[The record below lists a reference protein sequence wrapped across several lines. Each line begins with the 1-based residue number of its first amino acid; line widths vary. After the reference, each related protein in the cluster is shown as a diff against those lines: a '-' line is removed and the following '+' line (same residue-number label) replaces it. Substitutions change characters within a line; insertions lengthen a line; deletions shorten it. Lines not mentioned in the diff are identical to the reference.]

1 MIKDKENHFE
11 TLTTRSVGPPPGFLR
26 DLNLPMDEAIVMGLP
41 QFKKQQPDQKPASAH
56 QSGFSQNLLA
66 NLGLVGHSGNLLG
79 SHGQPQSAGNL
90 LGGHGQPQPAGNLLG
105 SHGQPHQ
112 AGNLL
117 GSHGQ
122 PQPAG
127 KLLGSHGQPQPAG
140 NLSGSHG
147 LPHPAGNLSGSHGL
161 PQPAGNLSG
170 SHGQP
175 LSSKPSLPNPNLPVN
190 PVGGFEPAYPANPLP
205 GFHSAP
211 IGASNP
217 IGFRPFDPLGSRPSP
232 FPVMSGPPSAFNPF
246 TAFGPIGPGLALPK
260 SGSPASDSPAGHLGG
275 SINSPFGV
283 SLP

>member
-1 MIKDKENHFE
+1 MDKENHFE

-79 SHGQPQSAGNL
+79 SHGQPQT
-90 LGGHGQPQPAGNLLG
+90 AGNLLG
-105 SHGQPHQ
+105 SHGQ
-112 AGNLL
+112 
-117 GSHGQ
+117 
-122 PQPAG
+122 
-127 KLLGSHGQPQPAG
+127 
-140 NLSGSHG
+140 
-147 LPHPAGNLSGSHGL
+147 

-211 IGASNP
+211 VGASNP

-260 SGSPASDSPAGHLGG
+260 SGSPASESPAGHLGG